1 MLAFRNSYSA
11 YFSGGGRRLGQY
23 EQHDLVQL
31 VDCVGVIVE
40 CGADTARVLTSGGRP
55 DRPDIRTVR
64 LPDIKKRAGSR
75 NAVTN
80 DLSLQPVR
88 PPAAPPRSCT
98 LPRHILLHFD
108 PFSLRRRYHHRPLPA
123 TSSPALY
130 SAVLLGLA

>member
-1 MLAFRNSYSA
+1 M
-11 YFSGGGRRLGQY
+11 
-23 EQHDLVQL
+23 QL

-88 PPAAPPRSCT
+88 PRAAPPRSCRF
-98 LPRHILLHFD
+98 PGHIPLHFD
-108 PFSLRRRYHHRPLPA
+108 PFSVRQRRHHRPLPA
-123 TSSPALY
+123 AGAPAHN
-130 SAVLLGLA
+130 SAV